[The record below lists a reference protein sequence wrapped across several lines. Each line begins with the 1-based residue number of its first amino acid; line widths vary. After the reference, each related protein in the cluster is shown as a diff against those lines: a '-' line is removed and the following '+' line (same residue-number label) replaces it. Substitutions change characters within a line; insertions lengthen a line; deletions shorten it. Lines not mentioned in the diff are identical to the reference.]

1 MHFGNAVSFED
12 LEASGTQEVLQGSIP
27 SRRRHTDLFLHGLP
41 SLFGGALSAMLSP
54 LGCVFPM
61 SYPLAFK
68 DLLPSFYKETR
79 RMYLFRDDERQTR
92 SLSVAWFRARHPIHS
107 TSLLAIEKGC
117 VRHRMPR
124 DRGGPRVP
132 PALDLAAVSGLV
144 LFRVCFL
151 THVIAPDRA
160 PHPSSHPSS
169 LCDS

>member
-12 LEASGTQEVLQGSIP
+12 LEASGTQEVLQGYIP

-92 SLSVAWFRARHPIHS
+92 SLSVAWFRARHPNTGIPTFHVS
-107 TSLLAIEKGC
+107 PGRRERLRTAQDATGPGRSSGSARPRLGC
-117 VRHRMPR
+117 GLWFGSVPRVLSDPR
-124 DRGGPRVP
+124 DR
-132 PALDLAAVSGLV
+132 SG
-144 LFRVCFL
+144 
-151 THVIAPDRA
+151 
-160 PHPSSHPSS
+160 
-169 LCDS
+169 